1 MSIAAVEQLVRDYS
15 TTNRVTAYDKTKIN
29 LDSFFKKNTGIALC
43 DHWVGPFA
51 SEVARPMEN
60 SVAIPAA
67 WIAVTSKN
75 SNVDYVFYADGA
87 AAAATRRIGLYEFDR
102 TTWVWNWKGFITLTP
117 VNTTTHTVRA
127 MDVDLQRYITGTAS
141 CSAGTA
147 VTGSGTQWATV
158 GRIAGGARIG
168 FGSTDPDAI
177 TTWYTLSPTAVPTD
191 TAITLSAAGPNTGG
205 SVPYVIEELRIAI
218 VNTNATATNGGIYLA
233 KGLNIGLFIDTG
245 TTIAAASATDQVRA
259 VYWLKDAATQTNT
272 TANGCAWGGTISG
285 TTRDFYVGDGASTAQ
300 VIFKYNLRAPLTV
313 ASGASV
319 NAFVL
324 KTGSQAVTGTISQNF
339 NAVVETPHHGPGAE
353 VEAYFFTTTSRVY
366 RVPLI
371 NITSGSTTFIADTMV
386 EVPPGGATTQNAPN
400 VMTTIEYEGELDKFI
415 ITPTGANGSRG
426 YITEY
431 WTDSRQFDRS
441 FLGGLISSNQ
451 STASPDQPLVPCTA
465 NTITMSWSNGGV
477 QYILRTAATGS
488 GITTFVNQIYA
499 VPHGA
504 DQDLVAASDV
514 LGVVMPAIQTPG
526 AVSYRR
532 LYWNTIQALGG
543 QRLSHP
549 LDYLRIF
556 WRTTGIDDDSGTWS
570 ASPITDCG
578 DMSGIAAA
586 SEIQFKITFRVAGV
600 LMLPGRLIGL
610 TLLYDADDS
619 LPPEVDWNVGDSE
632 NATGIVGFYQTQL
645 FSGSV
650 PTFTI
655 NYYKR
660 SDSSLVLTQ
669 ASTGTTNGEF
679 EYWTGAAWASGTGSN
694 TVGTRRRFRPTA
706 GLPSEDVFCK
716 ISAS

>member
-67 WIAVTSKN
+67 WIAVESKN
-75 SNVDYVFYADGA
+75 DNVDYVFYADGA
-87 AAAATRRIGLYEFDR
+87 AAAATRRIGLYEFNR
-102 TTWVWNWKGFITLTP
+102 TTWVWNWKGFVTLTP
-117 VNTTTHTVRA
+117 VSTTTHTVRA
-127 MDVDLQRYITGTAS
+127 MDVDLQRYTTGTAS

-168 FGSTDPDAI
+168 FGSTNPDSI
-177 TTWYTLSPTAVPTD
+177 TTWYTLSPTAAPTD
-191 TAITLSAAGPNTGG
+191 TGITLSAAGPNTGG
-205 SVPYVIEELRIAI
+205 SVPYVIEELRIAM

-233 KGLNIGLFIDTG
+233 KGLNINLFTTTG

-259 VYWLKDAATQTNT
+259 VYWLKDASTQTNT
-272 TANGCAWGGTISG
+272 IANGCAWGGTVSG

-300 VIFKYNLRAPLTV
+300 IIFKYNLRAPLTV

-339 NAVVETPHHGPGAE
+339 NAVVETPNHGPGAG

-366 RVPLI
+366 RVPLTS
-371 NITSGSTTFIADTMV
+371 ITSGSTTFIADNMV
-386 EVPPGGATTQNAPN
+386 EVPPGGTTTQNATS
-400 VMTTIEYEGELDKFI
+400 VMTTIEYESELDKFI

-504 DQDLVAASDV
+504 DQDLVAASST

-526 AVSYRR
+526 AVNYRR

-549 LDYLRIF
+549 LDYLRIY
-556 WRTTGIDDDSGTWS
+556 WRTTGIDDDSGAWS

-578 DMSGIAAA
+578 DMSSIGAA

-619 LPPEVDWNVGDSE
+619 LPPEVDWNVGDSD
-632 NATGIVGFYQTQL
+632 NATGVVGFYQTQL

-660 SDSSLVLTQ
+660 SDSSLVLSQ

-679 EYWTGAAWASGTGSN
+679 EYWSGAAWTGGTGSN